1 MFGEKSYPMGVDVKN
16 NGFVISEDLVRLF
29 EGIGEGMIVTN
40 RFGEIVGMN
49 KAAEMIFGVHREINL
64 HKNSSSLLSGLCD
77 PNTKRQVRPQD
88 LPFGQTIAT
97 ERPIDSRE
105 FLLKRSDG
113 KEFFVQISTSP
124 FFGDDHVLAGTLGIL
139 IDVTNRRRLEETLT
153 HRNLQLSAIN
163 RIATLLNRTIDF
175 REVLEY
181 SVRQTM
187 DIFTGDAGAVL
198 LPDKAGRRIF
208 VAASANLPEE
218 FLSEVHGSEIESTV
232 FGKALKADTVQS
244 ISRTEK
250 FVLMPQ
256 SMKKSPFAS
265 LVVFPLKAKGKAVGV
280 GALFS
285 ESERVLEESQREIME
300 GIGTVIGA
308 AIENSRLH
316 EETIQKTRLLESK
329 NRELQQFT
337 YAITHD
343 LKSPILVIEGFA
355 RELKRSG
362 HLEVEQDVLIDAIMS
377 SSARLHSLVNDLLE
391 LARVGSVEAVPEETD
406 VGALVDRII
415 NDMSIRLSE
424 KKVETSREGDFPTL
438 YVVGRYVERIFANL
452 IDNAIKYMGEQPSP
466 KLKIAVQ
473 DKTDHYLFSVRDNGI
488 GIPQEFHERVFTI
501 FQRVKTN
508 ETEKVEGSGL
518 GLAFVKKLV
527 ELSGGTVWVESAGKG
542 KGSTFYFTLPRQ

>member
-1 MFGEKSYPMGVDVKN
+1 MGVDVKN
-16 NGFVISEDLVRLF
+16 NGVVISEDLLRLF

-49 KAAEMIFGVHREINL
+49 RAAEKVFGVDRELNL
-64 HKNSSSLLSGLCD
+64 RKNSALLLSGVCD
-77 PNTKRQVRPQD
+77 PNTKRPVASPN
-88 LPFGQTIAT
+88 LPFNQTIAS
-97 ERPIDSRE
+97 ERPIDSKE
-105 FLLKRSDG
+105 FLLKRPDG
-113 KEFFVQISTSP
+113 KEFFIQISTSP
-124 FFGDDHVLAGTLGIL
+124 FFGEDNVLAGTLGIL
-139 IDVTNRRRLEETLT
+139 IDVTNRRKLEETLT
-153 HRNLQLSAIN
+153 QRNLQLSAIN

-187 DIFTGDAGAVL
+187 DIFTGDAGAIL

-208 VAASANLPEE
+208 VAASANLSED
-218 FLSEVHGSEIESTV
+218 FLSEVHGSEITSNV
-232 FGKALKADTVQS
+232 FGKVLRADTVES
-244 ISRTEK
+244 ISRNENQ
-250 FVLMPQ
+250 VLMPRT
-256 SMKKSPFAS
+256 MRRSPFAS

-285 ESERVLEESQREIME
+285 ESSRVLEGAQREIIE

-362 HLEVEQDVLIDAIMS
+362 RLEVEQDVLIDAIMT
-377 SSARLHSLVNDLLE
+377 SSARLHSLVNDLLD
-391 LARVGSVEAVPEETD
+391 LARVGSVDAVPEETNM
-406 VGALVDRII
+406 AQLVERVL
-415 NDMSIRLSE
+415 NDMSIRLAE
-424 KKVETSREGDFPTL
+424 KKVNVALEGTFPQL
-438 YVVGRYVERIFANL
+438 YVVARYVERIFMNL
-452 IDNAIKYMGEQPSP
+452 VDNAIKYMGDQASP
-466 KLKIAVQ
+466 QLTIGVQ
-473 DKTDHYLFSVRDNGI
+473 DKVDHYLFYVRDNGI
-488 GIPQEFHERVFTI
+488 GIQQEFHERIFAI
-501 FQRVKTN
+501 FQRVKTSD
-508 ETEKVEGSGL
+508 TEKVEGSGL
-518 GLAFVKKLV
+518 GLAFVKKIV

-542 KGSTFYFTLPRQ
+542 KGSTFLFTLPRQ